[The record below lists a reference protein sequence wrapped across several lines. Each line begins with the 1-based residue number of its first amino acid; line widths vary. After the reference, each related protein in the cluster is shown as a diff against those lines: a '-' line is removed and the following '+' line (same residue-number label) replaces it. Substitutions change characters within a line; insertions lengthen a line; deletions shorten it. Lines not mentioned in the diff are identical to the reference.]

1 MIFSRDNGHHAPHE
15 ATSRLCTPHATQF
28 LLDTNKRLENSNVS
42 RNSFKTNNS
51 ANFYS
56 IQIADSTR
64 YKSIRRHVTE
74 ISFYNPAG
82 AIFNRQPAQRSRTPG
97 LANLTHSSLSSD
109 PIFEDRNPRA

>member
-15 ATSRLCTPHATQF
+15 ATSGLCTLHTTQF
-28 LLDTNKRLENSNVS
+28 LLDTNERLENSNIS
-42 RNSFKTNNS
+42 RNSPKTNNS

-64 YKSIRRHVTE
+64 YKSIRRRVTE
-74 ISFYNPAG
+74 ISFYDPAG
-82 AIFNRQPAQRSRTPG
+82 AKFNRQPAQLSGTSG
-97 LANLTHSSLSSD
+97 LANLTQSRLSSD